1 MFFVG
6 FSSMLRVIIKGI
18 DISKVKHIE
27 EMIIVGH
34 FLSNENVQTFDHLFY
49 CGVTC
54 HRSVQHQSWE
64 M

>member
-1 MFFVG
+1 M
-6 FSSMLRVIIKGI
+6 IIKGI
-18 DISKVKHIE
+18 DILKVKHIE

-54 HRSVQHQSWE
+54 HRLVQHQSWE